1 MHTQMPTWLGSIALG
16 AFVAGCHVSH
26 TKVVGPPPATF
37 FVIPEVEVNDFAW
50 APQSIGLVHAGETIV
65 LEGAITDQGWDPRD
79 GYRFVAQQSLVVDVA
94 LDAHVP
100 GVDLDWCV
108 WDPYI
113 GDYTVC
119 AETGIDPEIGSFLVP
134 AGAEFHL
141 VVSSYSGTSTYSM
154 DVHFSAYF
162 GALASGAPAVKG
174 ALAGLDQAQ
183 ILPLEQSAQAPQRH
197 DVDRAYNERDRRTD
211 SVTGAAW
218 LKVIELD

>member
-134 AGAEFHL
+134 QAPSFTWSFRRTPARRPTRWTCTFRPTL
-141 VVSSYSGTSTYSM
+141 VRWR
-154 DVHFSAYF
+154 
-162 GALASGAPAVKG
+162 
-174 ALAGLDQAQ
+174 AGLQ
-183 ILPLEQSAQAPQRH
+183 QSKARWP
-197 DVDRAYNERDRRTD
+197 DSTKRRSCRSNNRPRLR
-211 SVTGAAW
+211 SVTT
-218 LKVIELD
+218 